1 MLNQN
6 NLRKYFSSLTSLRS
20 VIIYIMFYTLVAAN
34 ILMIGTFLLKLGGL
48 PPQLPL
54 FYTRPWGEEQLVD
67 FWVIFILPIIVN
79 VLYFLN
85 EYFYK
90 KFFSGNGLVRQ
101 ILEYLSIFITISLAF
116 VFVRIIFLVS

>member
-1 MLNQN
+1 
-6 NLRKYFSSLTSLRS
+6 
-20 VIIYIMFYTLVAAN
+20 MFYTLVAAN

-90 KFFSGNGLVRQ
+90 KFFSGNTLVRQ